1 MENHS
6 KREIIVQ
13 KVEKFDN
20 YIFDVK
26 ILNRIIAIFFALFLL
41 CFFVFDTKIKERETL
56 ENQRYE
62 RMLAELEAR
71 QLNLIYN
78 QTTPNSGN
86 GNPNVELEKSM
97 FRNAIDANIYAFNKL
112 KSYSTFEIESKGVT
126 DSSAAGQ
133 NVEIKMNSISV
144 KYSNGIVYNKTVRK
158 ETKTDFGQT
167 DGTETVYTGTAK
179 YVRRGEN
186 IRQEGDIYVA
196 DFSEKFEKQN
206 SEVLSYAYYE
216 INEKTVLSSK
226 SFSFVR
232 NPDGTI
238 AYYKATII
246 CDSKGATV
254 KYAKEIQE
262 QGGTSYPDVSYLEIS
277 SIIDRDGN
285 LLSYNIHETMTMVK
299 TIIIPI
305 TATANNDI
313 TYIVVSHD
321 ETPKTPMPNYLS

>member
-1 MENHS
+1 MENNS

-13 KVEKFDN
+13 KVEKFDD
-20 YIFDVK
+20 YIFDAK
-26 ILNRIIAIFFALFLL
+26 ILNRIIALFFALFLV
-41 CFFVFDTKIKERETL
+41 CFFVFDTKLKEQ
-56 ENQRYE
+56 ENIQNERYE

-71 QLNLIYN
+71 QLNLIYS

-86 GNPNVELEKSM
+86 GNAQVELESSAFK
-97 FRNAIDANIYAFNKL
+97 NAIDASICAFTKL
-112 KSYSTFEIESKGVT
+112 RTYSTFEIEAKGIT
-126 DSSAAGQ
+126 ESSAAGQ

-144 KYSNGIVYNKTVRK
+144 KFENGIYYNKTVRK
-158 ETKTDFGQT
+158 ETKTNFGQT

-179 YVRRGEN
+179 YVRKGEN
-186 IRQEGDIYVA
+186 VRQEGDIYVA
-196 DFSEKFEKQN
+196 DFSGKYEKQN

-216 INEKTVLSSK
+216 INENTVLSSK

-246 CDSKGATV
+246 CDAKGATG

-262 QGGTSYPDVSYLEIS
+262 QGGTSYPNVSYLEIS

-285 LLSYNIHETMTMVK
+285 LLSYNINETMSMEK
-299 TIIIPI
+299 TIIISV

-321 ETPKTPMPNYLS
+321 QTPSVPMPNYLS